1 MIRLSAVGCSEVIDM
16 LFNTGVRAV
25 CVWALVTMAMVTSWA
40 NGSFLDG
47 GSPDF
52 SVFTEPSAEREP
64 VQVELI
70 AENRTIQADRPF
82 WVALHA
88 DVKPG
93 WKTYW
98 RHSGDSGMATSVE
111 WILPEGFKVNEE
123 QWPTPERFE
132 SNDAVSFGYSQP
144 FTILAQITPPK
155 NLKKKQPVDL
165 AATMRWVACN
175 ESNCIPG
182 DCDCELAVDSDEVVP
197 QPQEDVQELFRQARS
212 ALPNDT
218 WEAEAQVAQ
227 NSLLL
232 TIKPPQ
238 YLKSLPRHATFFPSK
253 EGIIDYHQPVTIES
267 DTTAPEAVTLRLS
280 RGEQTQALP
289 SHLKGVV
296 VLDNAE
302 AITVTAPIYQED
314 SAPLA
319 SADLD
324 GDFIE
329 FEGGIGTAL
338 LLAFVCGIILN
349 LMPCVLPVISLKVLS
364 IVKMSGQSRAQTVK
378 HGLFFALG
386 VLASFWALA
395 AAILALQAYGHMVG
409 WGFQL
414 QEPLF
419 VGILAAVLVV
429 FSMSLFGVF
438 EFGTDLAA
446 WAGQKE
452 SETVKQS
459 SGYSSSFF
467 NGILATAVATPCTG
481 PFLGSALGF
490 AVTLPPISAL
500 SIFTSLGL
508 GMALPYM
515 LLTAFP
521 NLVKWLPK
529 PGAWMVTF
537 KQLMGFLLLGT
548 VLWLGWVFGAQTD
561 NNGVF
566 LLLSA
571 LFLIAVATWVYGR
584 YSSPLQK
591 RSARLAGGVVSA
603 GIALLGVFVLVVSSQ
618 VVPED
623 NEQALARHL
632 VTGEEDLTEWL
643 PFSPEVVQK
652 YREEGRPV
660 FIDFTAKWCV
670 ICQTNHFV
678 LTTDEVEQALKEN
691 GVVKFKADW
700 TRPNPAIT
708 KELRKYG
715 RSGVPLY
722 LLYLPGKERPIVLPQ
737 VLTPE
742 IVLSSLRELDSTRS
756 ENSTEQPVAEAHE
769 TL

>member
-1 MIRLSAVGCSEVIDM
+1 MFNLGIR
-16 LFNTGVRAV
+16 TV
-25 CVWALVTMAMVTSWA
+25 CVWALAAMALFTSSIHA
-40 NGSFLDG
+40 NFLDG
-47 GSPDF
+47 DSPDF

-64 VQVELI
+64 VQVDLV
-70 AENRTIQADRPF
+70 AENRSIQADRPF
-82 WVALHA
+82 WIALHA

-93 WKTYW
+93 WRTYW
-98 RHSGDSGMATSVE
+98 RHSGDSGMATSIE
-111 WILPEGFKVNEE
+111 WVLPKGFTVDAE

-132 SNDAVSFGYSQP
+132 GNETVSFGYSKP

-155 NLKKKQPVDL
+155 DFEKKQPVNL
-165 AATMRWVACN
+165 GATMRWVACN
-175 ESNCIPG
+175 EGNCIPG
-182 DCDCELAVDSDEVVP
+182 DCDCELSVATDEAVP
-197 QPQEDVQELFRQARS
+197 QPQEEVEELFREARD
-212 ALPNDT
+212 ALPNEA

-238 YLKSLPRHATFFPSK
+238 YLKEQPQKATFFPMK
-253 EGIIDYHQPVTIES
+253 GGVIDYHQPVTIES
-267 DTTAPEAVTLRLS
+267 EASAPEAVTLRLN

-289 SHLKGVV
+289 SHLQGI
-296 VLDNAE
+296 VLLDDSE
-302 AITVTAPIYQED
+302 AITITAPIYQENGA
-314 SAPLA
+314 SLA
-319 SADLD
+319 ANVEDR
-324 GDFIE
+324 DFIE
-329 FEGGIGTAL
+329 FEGGIATAL
-338 LLAFVCGIILN
+338 LLAFVGGIILN

-364 IVKMSGQSRAQTVK
+364 IVKMSGQSRSQTIK

-386 VLASFWALA
+386 VLVSFWALA

-452 SETVKQS
+452 SDTVKQS
-459 SGYSSSFF
+459 TGLSSSFF

-490 AVTLPPISAL
+490 AVTLPPFSAL

-566 LLLSA
+566 LLLSS
-571 LFLIAVATWVYGR
+571 LFLIAIATWIYGR

-591 RSARLAGGVVSA
+591 RSARLAGGVVSVCVA
-603 GIALLGVFVLVVSSQ
+603 VLGFLLLSLSSQ
-618 VVPED
+618 IVPMD

-678 LTTDEVEQALKEN
+678 LTTEEVEQALKEQ

-722 LLYLPGKERPIVLPQ
+722 LLYLPGKERPLVLPQ

-742 IVLSSLRELDSTRS
+742 IVLSSLQEL
-756 ENSTEQPVAEAHE
+756 NSANTQEPIKQSVAEAHE
-769 TL
+769 AL